1 MSTEGLIKKDFLM
14 YWFIVLFP
22 LLIYPWNAEHY
33 YTVPK
38 FVYLISFV
46 TVIWT
51 ILIVIRRK
59 WFAYL
64 PKLYTPV
71 EGIITVYLGLIVLS
85 TIFSVDRHTSIYG
98 TEYRY
103 EGLIS
108 LICYCSLLI
117 FAYRL
122 VNPSSIER
130 VLKGMVF
137 VSVIVSI
144 YGIMQHFLI
153 DFLPRHET
161 KIGATRSYAF
171 FDNPNFFGSYLVMM
185 ILIGIYLFLKETKF
199 ITLSYYYLTVVLLF
213 VAMIY
218 SGTRSA
224 WVGFATGVLFLTL
237 FVILKRKDL
246 WKKWILIIFTVVA
259 IFFILDKLENGG
271 FQSRAKTIITESTAV
286 VTKQTTGHEGSNRY
300 FIWEKSVSLIP
311 EYFWLGTGPDTL
323 KFVFPATSEELA
335 TYMGDPNM
343 IVDKAHNEYIQM
355 AVTTGVPALLVY
367 LFLIVYILAVVIK
380 AARITDK
387 DERLLLY
394 GLLAAILGYMAQAF
408 FNISVVPVAP
418 FFWILLGF
426 TYGLSLYV
434 IEEKKKS
441 ANVKKPPL

>member
-1 MSTEGLIKKDFLM
+1 M
-14 YWFIVLFP
+14 YWFTILFP
-22 LLIYPWNAEHY
+22 FLIYPWNAEHY
-33 YTVPK
+33 DTVPK

-46 TVIWT
+46 TVVWT

-59 WFAYL
+59 WFTYL
-64 PKLYTPV
+64 PRVYTPV
-71 EGIITVYLGLIVLS
+71 EGLLTVYFGLIVLS
-85 TIFSVDRHTSIYG
+85 TIFSVDQHTSIYG

-108 LICYCSLLI
+108 LICYGSLLI

-122 VNPSSIER
+122 VNPSSIEKI
-130 VLKGMVF
+130 LKGIVI
-137 VSVIVSI
+137 VSVVVSI

-161 KIGATRSYAF
+161 KIGSTRSYAF
-171 FDNPNFFGSYLVMM
+171 FDNPNFFGSYVVIM
-185 ILIGIYLFLKETKF
+185 ILICIYLFLKETKL
-199 ITLSYYYLTVVLLF
+199 IILTYYYLAVVIIF

-237 FVILKRKDL
+237 FVIWKKKDL
-246 WKKWILIIFTVVA
+246 WKKWILILLTVVSL
-259 IFFILDKLENGG
+259 FFLLDKIENGG

-311 EYFWLGTGPDTL
+311 DYFWLGTGPDTL
-323 KFVFPATSEELA
+323 KFVFPATHEELT

-343 IVDKAHNEYIQM
+343 IVDKVHNEYIQI
-355 AVTTGVPALLVY
+355 AVTTGVPALLIY
-367 LFLIVYILAVVIK
+367 ISLLVYIFVVAFK
-380 AARITDK
+380 AMK
-387 DERLLLY
+387 VSNQSERLLLY
-394 GLLAAILGYMAQAF
+394 GLLAAILGYMAQAL

-426 TYGLSLYV
+426 TYGLSLS
-434 IEEKKKS
+434 IGGQIK
-441 ANVKKPPL
+441 N